1 MRKNIPVEE
10 LGGLL
15 QQPRCAILAT
25 NYADGTTL
33 LSPVWH
39 EWRDGGFTIVIFDGD
54 VKARH
59 IKRDPRV
66 SVVVAD
72 DAVPL
77 TGIEVRARAEIVPT
91 DPDLAAL
98 RRMAV
103 RYIGAA
109 RGNAYIDGFDPATQL
124 TLRIVPG
131 VLRTWD
137 FADEAPLAAE
147 APQEAVR
154 A

>member
-1 MRKNIPVEE
+1 MRKNLTPDD
-10 LGGLL
+10 LRGLL
-15 QQPRCAILAT
+15 NQPRCAVLAT

-39 EWRDGGFTIVIFDGD
+39 EWRDGGFTIVIFDND
-54 VKARH
+54 AKARH
-59 IKRDPRV
+59 IRRDPRV

-72 DAVPL
+72 DLLPL
-77 TGIEVRARAEIVPT
+77 AGIEVRGTAEIVPT

-103 RYIGAA
+103 RYIGAR

-124 TLRIVPG
+124 TLRVVPG
-131 VLRTWD
+131 VFEPGTLPTKLL
-137 FADEAPLAAE
+137 F
-147 APQEAVR
+147 R
-154 A
+154 ARAID

>member
-1 MRKNIPVEE
+1 MRKDIPLED
-10 LGGLL
+10 LRDLL
-15 QQPRCAILAT
+15 NQPRNLILAT
-25 NYADGTTL
+25 NFADGTTL

-39 EWRDGGFTIVIFDGD
+39 EWRDGGFTVIVFDGD

-66 SVVVAD
+66 SVVLSG

-77 TGIEVRARAEIVPT
+77 PGIEVRARAEVVPT
-91 DPDLAAL
+91 EPDLATL

-103 RYIGAA
+103 RYVGHE
-109 RGNAYIDGFDPATQL
+109 RGNAFIDGIDPASQL

-137 FADEAPLAAE
+137 FADEPSLAT
-147 APQEAVR
+147 
-154 A
+154 